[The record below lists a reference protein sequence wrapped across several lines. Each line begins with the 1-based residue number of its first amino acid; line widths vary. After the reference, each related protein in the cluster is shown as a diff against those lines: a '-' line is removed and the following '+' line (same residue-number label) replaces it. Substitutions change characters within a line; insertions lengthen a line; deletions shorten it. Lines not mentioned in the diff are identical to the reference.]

1 MKLFISTHYLQSDI
15 FEVFDSV
22 DLLVPGFS
30 SILLKDLAGFVTLA
44 FSRTQPQDK
53 KGKNRIL
60 TYIAVSKR
68 AIPQLSQLY
77 LRFKGTPEIYA
88 DGSVEAVFTVC
99 ISAQWECSL
108 LT

>member
-1 MKLFISTHYLQSDI
+1 
-15 FEVFDSV
+15 VFDSV

-44 FSRTQPQDK
+44 FSRTSPQEI
-53 KGKNRIL
+53 KGKRRKL

-77 LRFKGTPEIYA
+77 LRFKGTPEMYA
-88 DGSVEAVFTVC
+88 DGTVEAIFTVC
-99 ISAQWECSL
+99 I
-108 LT
+108 